1 MSSLAGGAAR
11 PPLQKAPCSTYPPTG
26 TSSATP
32 SSLFPRAERRA
43 SLSAFLEGFSLHAAT
58 RVMASNRRGIWRL
71 CAYGDRGALA
81 LLRAA
86 RDNGPLDEPAT
97 SLLFNLQQDAADDEG
112 HGERLALCDHGL
124 RLATR
129 PVTRSSWHLRRGT
142 LHAERGDRAA
152 ALVDL
157 QMVLKLKAS
166 DEHAAQAHKPLLAVA
181 TMTKP
186 PTKKR
191 P

>member
-1 MSSLAGGAAR
+1 MSDER
-11 PPLQKAPCSTYPPTG
+11 PPKT
-26 TSSATP
+26 TSVA
-32 SSLFPRAERRA
+32 LEA
-43 SLSAFLEGFSLHAAT
+43 LSMS
-58 RVMASNRRGIWRL
+58 RG
-71 CAYGDRGALA
+71 GDVAGAVA

-86 RDNGPLDEPAT
+86 RDNAPLDEPAT
-97 SLLFNLQQDAADDEG
+97 SLLFNLLQDAADDEG
-112 HGERLALCDHGL
+112 HGERLALCHHGL

-142 LHAERGDRAA
+142 LHVERGDRAA

-166 DEHAAQAHKPLLAVA
+166 DDHTAQAHKALLAVA
-181 TMTKP
+181 TMAKPTTKP
-186 PTKKR
+186 TTKQR

>member
-1 MSSLAGGAAR
+1 MSGDQRPTTTSIALEALSMSRSGDVAGA
-11 PPLQKAPCSTYPPTG
+11 
-26 TSSATP
+26 
-32 SSLFPRAERRA
+32 
-43 SLSAFLEGFSLHAAT
+43 
-58 RVMASNRRGIWRL
+58 V
-71 CAYGDRGALA
+71 A

-97 SLLFNLQQDAADDEG
+97 SLLFNLLQDAADDEG

-142 LHAERGDRAA
+142 LHVERGDRAA

-166 DEHAAQAHKPLLAVA
+166 DDHAAQAHKALLAVA
-181 TMTKP
+181 TMATMAKP